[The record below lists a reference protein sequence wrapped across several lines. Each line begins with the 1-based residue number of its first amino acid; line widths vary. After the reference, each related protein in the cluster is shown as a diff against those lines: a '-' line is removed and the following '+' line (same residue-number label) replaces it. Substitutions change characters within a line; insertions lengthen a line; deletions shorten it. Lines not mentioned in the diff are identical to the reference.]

1 MPNGQ
6 VKNDLLSIRRGS
18 LAGKDFQDS
27 LTYNVLD
34 PSMTGTHHY
43 IESSNLLSYVSLV
56 KTNMSPEDYAFQA
69 FHRLGISKEDYKWS
83 KNADGLSSAF
93 HGLRMTATA

>member
-1 MPNGQ
+1 
-6 VKNDLLSIRRGS
+6 
-18 LAGKDFQDS
+18 
-27 LTYNVLD
+27 
-34 PSMTGTHHY
+34 
-43 IESSNLLSYVSLV
+43 
-56 KTNMSPEDYAFQA
+56 MSPEDYAFQA